1 MVSSCEKSARSKV
14 VDSQAYFLVVF
25 LELRIVLEVVCRY
38 LRGTSTVIKRS
49 CSIISPHMSI
59 VQSCP
64 YTNHGAVEWLSALV
78 LHYEFFSTP

>member
-38 LRGTSTVIKRS
+38 FERNINCYKALMLYHFSAHVD
-49 CSIISPHMSI
+49 CAI
-59 VQSCP
+59 VPVYKPWRC
-64 YTNHGAVEWLSALV
+64 
-78 LHYEFFSTP
+78 